1 MGQGYVA
8 AEHRDAPSPMRLE
21 DRREANFIFE
31 NIDPVGINHEGYAYG
46 R

>member
-21 DRREANFIFE
+21 DRWEATFIFE
-31 NIDPVGINHEGYAYG
+31 NIDPVGIDHEGYVDG